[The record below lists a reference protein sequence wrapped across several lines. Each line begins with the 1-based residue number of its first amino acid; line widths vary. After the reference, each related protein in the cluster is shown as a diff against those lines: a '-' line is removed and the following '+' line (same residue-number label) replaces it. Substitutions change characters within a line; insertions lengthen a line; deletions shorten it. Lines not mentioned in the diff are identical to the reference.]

1 MLPPPPPAET
11 SNPVRTTDAQRRDVE
26 ERLRGAAR
34 ALLRGDLPPGGR
46 TDITTLTQM
55 AGISRAALYRSYPH
69 IKTEFDQQLA
79 ELRSAGQAPDPR
91 DAQIQRLKHEN
102 AELKRRI
109 SESGTALAELQ
120 RFETL
125 ALSRL
130 AAQHEEIVRLRRT
143 PEAAASKGSVRQLPA
158 RPATGLIGPR

>member
-1 MLPPPPPAET
+1 M
-11 SNPVRTTDAQRRDVE
+11 RTTDTQRRDIE
-26 ERLRGAAR
+26 ERLRRAAR

-46 TDITTLTQM
+46 ADITTLTQM

-69 IKTEFDQQLA
+69 IKAEFDQQLA

-102 AELKRRI
+102 TDLKRRI
-109 SESGTALAELQ
+109 SDNETALAEHQ
-120 RFETL
+120 QFKTL

-130 AAQHEEIVRLRRT
+130 AAQHEEIQRLRQ
-143 PEAAASKGSVRQLPA
+143 AAGATTRRGPLRQLPA
-158 RPATGLIGPR
+158 RPASGLIGPC

>member
-1 MLPPPPPAET
+1 
-11 SNPVRTTDAQRRDVE
+11 VRITDTQRRDIE
-26 ERLRGAAR
+26 ERLRRAAR
-34 ALLRGDLPPGGR
+34 ALLRGDLPPGGK

-55 AGISRAALYRSYPH
+55 AGVSRAALYRSYPH
-69 IKTEFDQQLA
+69 IKAEFDQHLA
-79 ELRSAGQAPDPR
+79 ELRSTGQAPDPR

-109 SESGTALAELQ
+109 TDGETALAELQ
-120 RFETL
+120 RFKTL

-130 AAQHEEIVRLRRT
+130 AAQYEEIQRLRRT

-158 RPATGLIGPR
+158 RPATGLIGPC